1 VKQTTGGEVPP
12 SSLGIRNERRA
23 CRGFS
28 QRAVRSESGS
38 EAIQIG
44 GLTFI
49 PRRRFDKPDTP
60 IMATVIET
68 TYGV

>member
-1 VKQTTGGEVPP
+1 MSVV
-12 SSLGIRNERRA
+12 L
-23 CRGFS
+23 
-28 QRAVRSESGS
+28 AVDFRSARRSESGS
-38 EAIQIG
+38 EAIQIV